1 MKQYKMNDYLH
12 RNGEDRKNLE
22 SGAKSFLKE
31 SYIGSISLAFIPRF
45 PPFEKV
51 IKKIWG

>member
-1 MKQYKMNDYLH
+1 MIIYTETERTEKTWK
-12 RNGEDRKNLE
+12 

-31 SYIGSISLAFIPRF
+31 SYFGSISLAFITGF
-45 PPFEKV
+45 FPFEKG